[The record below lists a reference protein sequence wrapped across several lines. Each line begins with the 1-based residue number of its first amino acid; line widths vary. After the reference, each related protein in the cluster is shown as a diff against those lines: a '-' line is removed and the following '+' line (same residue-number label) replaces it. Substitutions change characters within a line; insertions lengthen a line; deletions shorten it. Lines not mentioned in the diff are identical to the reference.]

1 MTEMDAHNP
10 AKQDTP
16 LPETEDVEH
25 AEDVWEMEHAE
36 DVWETLIALGEAIGR
51 EWQSPLSG
59 VELLSAMRR

>member
-16 LPETEDVEH
+16 LPETEDV
-25 AEDVWEMEHAE
+25 EHAE

>member
-16 LPETEDVEH
+16 LPETEDVEQ
-25 AEDVWEMEHAE
+25 AE
-36 DVWETLIALGEAIGR
+36 DVWETLVALGEAIGR

-59 VELLSAMRR
+59 VELLSATRR